1 MTRQI
6 DQLENNQTYLQEIV
20 ERYGLEASPE
30 LEEAKR
36 KIAAYEKSI
45 GRTESM
51 INQASTEQILA
62 YGKKCESYLNFG
74 NSVDRV
80 LHPMGKSVSKTRSC
94 FSLYDTGNFKRSWSE
109 RFAHAYHAE
118 AYRRLFA

>member
-6 DQLENNQTYLQEIV
+6 DQLENNQTYLQGVV

-62 YGKKCESYLNFG
+62 YGKKCEAYLDFG

-80 LHPMGKSVSKTRSC
+80 LHPLEKRKILSREKKT
-94 FSLYDTGNFKRSWSE
+94 
-109 RFAHAYHAE
+109 
-118 AYRRLFA
+118 

>member
-36 KIAAYEKSI
+36 KIAAYERALD
-45 GRTESM
+45 G
-51 INQASTEQILA
+51 Q
-62 YGKKCESYLNFG
+62 
-74 NSVDRV
+74 RV
-80 LHPMGKSVSKTRSC
+80 
-94 FSLYDTGNFKRSWSE
+94 
-109 RFAHAYHAE
+109 
-118 AYRRLFA
+118 